1 VPRNTIIDK
10 FGERIIFVAAGAA
23 AAAQGA
29 KMKKG
34 RGPLKKENKQIW
46 RRSNAPCSQSAFKF
60 VIFCITTAKRV

>member
-10 FGERIIFVAAGAA
+10 FGERIIFVAAG

-46 RRSNAPCSQSAFKF
+46 RRSNAPGSQSAFKF